1 MYLWNQGTPGSEV
14 EYTLLKV
21 GATWNQTFNGSLFIC
36 VKTGQAKNFENTS
49 ELFLTWKVLCF
60 RSSHPEVFMKKGVLK
75 ICSKFTGEHLCRSVI
90 SIKLFCSFIEIKLRH
105 GCSPVNFWHIFRT
118 SFPINTSGRL
128 LLKKSL
134 EQEV

>member
-60 RSSHPEVFMKKGVLK
+60 RSSHPEVFMKKV
-75 ICSKFTGEHLCRSVI
+75 
-90 SIKLFCSFIEIKLRH
+90 
-105 GCSPVNFWHIFRT
+105 FWKYAANLQE
-118 SFPINTSGRL
+118 NTYA
-128 LLKKSL
+128 
-134 EQEV
+134 EVWFQ